1 VSVTPLFDTHAHII
15 TDDVVGYPPSPI
27 SGRLREGV
35 LDRPMTAERLLGEMD
50 AKGVARAAL
59 VQRAHVYGY
68 DNSYVIDAAARHPGR
83 FGAIC
88 VIDSLAPDAAA
99 RAVDWM
105 DRGAVGIRL
114 TEPARGA
121 DGAWLIGG
129 EARKVWDAVAR
140 RNGAISIQL
149 YTWNR
154 AERMPQIGPIASDFA
169 STPVIVE
176 HLSNIA
182 EQPNGPDFGADAA
195 LDALAGV
202 ENIVLKLTTI
212 NLARCRANGVDAAAL
227 LSRLAGRFG
236 HDRLIW
242 GSDVAQSPQD
252 YADMTAMVRA
262 AVETFGEDR
271 ANAILHDTAD
281 RLFVR

>member
-1 VSVTPLFDTHAHII
+1 LSVTPLFDTHAHII

-35 LDRPMTAERLLGEMD
+35 LDNPMTAERLLGEMD
-50 AKGVARAAL
+50 ARGVTRAAL

-68 DNSYVIDAAARHPGR
+68 DNSYVINAAARYPDR

-88 VIDSLAPDAAA
+88 VIDSIAPNAAA
-99 RAVDWM
+99 RAAHWM

-114 TEPARGA
+114 TEPAKGA
-121 DGAWLIGG
+121 DGEWLMGS
-129 EARKVWDAVAR
+129 EARAVWAAVAKSNR
-140 RNGAISIQL
+140 TISIQL

-154 AERMPQIGPIASDFA
+154 AERMPEIGPVAADFA
-169 STPVIVE
+169 ATPVIVE

-182 EQPNGPDFGADAA
+182 EQPDGPDFGVDAA
-195 LDALAGV
+195 LDALADV
-202 ENIVLKLTTI
+202 DNILLKLTTI
-212 NLARCRANGVDAAAL
+212 NLARCRTNGVDATAL
-227 LSRLAGRFG
+227 LSRLAARFG

-252 YADMTAMVRA
+252 YADMTAMARA
-262 AVETFGEDR
+262 AVEGLGE
-271 ANAILHDTAD
+271 AAAAAILHDTAE
-281 RLFVR
+281 RFFVR